1 MGAELPRRIVHASGA
16 VIPLSYLLV
25 GVPWNMVVAVFVIG
39 AGVTA
44 ILEVVRLRVG
54 LDWVVYDR
62 LTREY
67 EQEIVAGYAYYVVG
81 GTVTV
86 LLFSPEIAV
95 PALFMLMLVDPV
107 SGWLGNSSPGGRKRF
122 RVLVVTFV
130 LSFMIA
136 YPFTSVVPA
145 LAGGV
150 VVALADGMKPV
161 IAGRIIDDN
170 LTIPIG
176 GGTAMWLSEL
186 IVPL

>member
-1 MGAELPRRIVHASGA
+1 MGAELQRRFVHASGA
-16 VIPLSYLLV
+16 VIPMSYLFA
-25 GVPWNMVVAVFVIG
+25 GVQWNLIVAVFVIG

-67 EQEIVAGYAYYVVG
+67 EQETVAGYAYYVLG

-86 LLFSPEIAV
+86 LLFSPKIAV

-122 RVLVVTFV
+122 RVLVVSFV
-130 LSFMIA
+130 LSFTIA
-136 YPFTSVVPA
+136 YPFTSLVPA
-145 LAGGV
+145 LAGGI

-161 IAGRIIDDN
+161 MAGRVIDDN

-176 GGTAMWLSEL
+176 GGAAMWLSEL